1 MLDSATESDP
11 ENSKKKPDKLI
22 GGGFTADSDTESDA
36 DQGEFT
42 ILYSPLPYP
51 SPVHGVQ
58 HINSLYIYIYIY
70 MQIDCI
76 GVVLGL

>member
-1 MLDSATESDP
+1 MMLDSATESDP

-42 ILYSPLPYP
+42 ILYPP
-51 SPVHGVQ
+51 SPGT
-58 HINSLYIYIYIY
+58 SPTPYLLYSY
-70 MQIDCI
+70 
-76 GVVLGL
+76 

>member
-22 GGGFTADSDTESDA
+22 GGRFTADSDTESDA

-42 ILYSPLPYP
+42 ILYPHPIPTLLVLDAPPLPLP
-51 SPVHGVQ
+51 STWCPTYEFPILSLI
-58 HINSLYIYIYIY
+58 HI
-70 MQIDCI
+70 
-76 GVVLGL
+76 